1 MKRKERGEKIE
12 PFYHDT
18 NLQII
23 FAVTLIAVLGVSSI
37 SPAFYELGQIFSK
50 RAVLLLIVVFTIPGV
65 LLTPIL
71 GVLADRFGRKK
82 ILVPSLLLFGIAGC
96 ACTFARDLNL
106 LLTLRFLQGI
116 GAAALGSLN
125 VTIISDLY
133 SGNRLATAMGYN
145 ASVIN
150 IAVPSY
156 LLIGGALA
164 SLAWYYPF
172 ALSLLA
178 VPVGIL
184 VLTSLKSP
192 EPENHQDFKQYLSSA
207 FQSIKNRQVLV
218 LFSATLFTFIIM
230 YGAYITSFPL
240 LLGDKFHASP
250 FLIGLILSSMSLTTA
265 ATSSQFGNLTKRF
278 SEKTLLKSVFF
289 IYALALFII
298 PFVHNIWLFIIPTA
312 ILGFAQGMN
321 TPSVQTLLA
330 RLAPTE
336 HRAAFMSLNGMT
348 LRLGQTIGPLLVGAI
363 FIAWGFE
370 GTFFVSAGLSV
381 AMFILVLVLL
391 K

>member
-1 MKRKERGEKIE
+1 
-12 PFYHDT
+12 
-18 NLQII
+18 
-23 FAVTLIAVLGVSSI
+23 
-37 SPAFYELGQIFSK
+37 
-50 RAVLLLIVVFTIPGV
+50 
-65 LLTPIL
+65 
-71 GVLADRFGRKK
+71 
-82 ILVPSLLLFGIAGC
+82 
-96 ACTFARDLNL
+96 
-106 LLTLRFLQGI
+106 
-116 GAAALGSLN
+116 
-125 VTIISDLY
+125 
-133 SGNRLATAMGYN
+133 
-145 ASVIN
+145 
-150 IAVPSY
+150 
-156 LLIGGALA
+156 
-164 SLAWYYPF
+164 
-172 ALSLLA
+172 
-178 VPVGIL
+178 
-184 VLTSLKSP
+184 
-192 EPENHQDFKQYLSSA
+192 
-207 FQSIKNRQVLV
+207 
-218 LFSATLFTFIIM
+218 
-230 YGAYITSFPL
+230 
-240 LLGDKFHASP
+240 
-250 FLIGLILSSMSLTTA
+250 MSLTTA

-363 FIAWGFE
+363 FIAWGYE